1 MTKIQSM
8 SENMAARALLAEL
21 HELREYRA
29 KTESLLAQVAE
40 QMEKGAKHISTME
53 KRLTME
59 REMTTDLLPRQ
70 LRDEHGDPEDP
81 GVPHPLPVL
90 TAAPRG
96 AEALTGCTPLGPPHT
111 LEE

>member
-59 REMTTDLLPRQ
+59 REMTTA
-70 LRDEHGDPEDP
+70 LRHDNY
-81 GVPHPLPVL
+81 VMN
-90 TAAPRG
+90 TAIQK
-96 AEALTGCTPLGPPHT
+96 T
-111 LEE
+111 LECPIHCPCSRLLREELKP